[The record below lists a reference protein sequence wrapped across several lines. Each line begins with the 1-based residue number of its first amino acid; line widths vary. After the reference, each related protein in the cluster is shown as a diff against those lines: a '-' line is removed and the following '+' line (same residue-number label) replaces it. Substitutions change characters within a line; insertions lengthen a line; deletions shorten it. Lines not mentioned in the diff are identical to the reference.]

1 MPPHAVCGAGWVTHT
16 TEIPRADEG
25 RSGCASLHGVFWFE
39 RLTET
44 LWGPEAMR
52 RRCGEAGCATLSA
65 AMGDADGRCIADIL
79 ALNPGMRVV
88 EDERSK
94 AMARSKQQPAKGK
107 ENAKVAGAPADE
119 L

>member
-1 MPPHAVCGAGWVTHT
+1 
-16 TEIPRADEG
+16 
-25 RSGCASLHGVFWFE
+25 
-39 RLTET
+39 
-44 LWGPEAMR
+44 
-52 RRCGEAGCATLSA
+52 
-65 AMGDADGRCIADIL
+65 MGDADGRCIADIL

-107 ENAKVAGAPADE
+107 ENAKVAGAPSDE